1 VSLAQALLGNPQR
14 NSWTTPNRN
23 ASIRGCLIR
32 LLDACPS
39 WFDTVFNA
47 DPPPMFENDLLS
59 RKGMLVKELAQ
70 EIRTLQTAHRPQ
82 GVHVSSGCQPMDRCL
97 PSGGYAAGSLLELTC
112 KHKPRTSGW
121 GGLSLALK
129 IAKPWLDDGKY
140 LVVVDSHR
148 RLCAPS
154 LVALK
159 IPLERLIVIR
169 SENAADWV
177 WGLDQAL
184 RSPAV
189 GALISPVNELDDR
202 SARRLQLAV
211 EQGGGLGIFLRDQ
224 VSAKRNPSWAEV
236 QWQVQSVST
245 RATSSSLSTMTL
257 SQPSA
262 PSVLMERWF
271 DLELLRAPGFQ
282 STRRVRLGIDAQG
295 EWKHCD
301 ERKSPKSAEH
311 LAAQLALA
319 TPRRPNVAAS

>member
-1 VSLAQALLGNPQR
+1 
-14 NSWTTPNRN
+14 
-23 ASIRGCLIR
+23 
-32 LLDACPS
+32 
-39 WFDTVFNA
+39 
-47 DPPPMFENDLLS
+47 MFENDLLS

-202 SARRLQLAV
+202 SASICETQSKL
-211 EQGGGLGIFLRDQ
+211 GGGSVAGSIRIDSNNQFLFINGDFI
-224 VSAKRNPSWAEV
+224 AI
-236 QWQVQSVST
+236 
-245 RATSSSLSTMTL
+245 
-257 SQPSA
+257 
-262 PSVLMERWF
+262 ERPIGTHGA
-271 DLELLRAPGFQ
+271 L
-282 STRRVRLGIDAQG
+282 VRLGTASRTG
-295 EWKHCD
+295 FPKH
-301 ERKSPKSAEH
+301 P
-311 LAAQLALA
+311 
-319 TPRRPNVAAS
+319 TPSFGNRCSRRVETLR

>member
-1 VSLAQALLGNPQR
+1 M
-14 NSWTTPNRN
+14 TET
-23 ASIRGCLIR
+23 
-32 LLDACPS
+32 
-39 WFDTVFNA
+39 
-47 DPPPMFENDLLS
+47 DLLS

-82 GVHVSSGCQPMDRCL
+82 GIHVSSGCEPMDRCL
-97 PSGGYAAGSLLELTC
+97 PAGGYAAGSLLELTC

-140 LVVVDSHR
+140 LVIVDSHR

-154 LVALK
+154 LVAMK

-169 SENAADWV
+169 TENAADWV

-189 GALISPVNELDDR
+189 GALISPVGELDDR

-224 VSAKRNPSWAEV
+224 LSAKRNPSWAEV

-245 RATSSSLSTMTL
+245 RTNCNPLLQANAS
-257 SQPSA
+257 
-262 PSVLMERWF
+262 SVLMERWF

-319 TPRRPNVAAS
+319 TPRRPNVAAG